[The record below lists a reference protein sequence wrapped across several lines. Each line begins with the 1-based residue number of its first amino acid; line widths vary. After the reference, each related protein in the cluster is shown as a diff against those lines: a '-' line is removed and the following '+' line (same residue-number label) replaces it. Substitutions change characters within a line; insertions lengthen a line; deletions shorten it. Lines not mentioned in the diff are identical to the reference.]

1 MTWAD
6 FYLVC
11 FVVGFFLS
19 VVIFVTGG
27 LRLHFPHA
35 HFHWPGHAHVGHA
48 PIAHDPAG
56 HGHGAVHHGG
66 EISPFNML
74 TLTAFLAWFGGSGY
88 LLARHSTLWF
98 FTSLILSA
106 LSGTGGAALIYLFL
120 TRVLSSPDEALD
132 PADFEMVGVL
142 GKLSVSIREG
152 GTGELIYSQAGTR
165 RVCGAR
171 AEQGSLISKGTEVV
185 VTRYERGIAY
195 VRPWSEMAGD
205 ELESEEIKSAN
216 KLELQ

>member
-35 HFHWPGHAHVGHA
+35 HFHWPGHAHVGHGPVA
-48 PIAHDPAG
+48 
-56 HGHGAVHHGG
+56 HGHGTVHHGG

-74 TLTAFLAWFGGSGY
+74 TLTAFLAWFGGTGY

-98 FTSLILSA
+98 FTALILSI

-142 GKLSVSIREG
+142 GKLSVGIREG

-171 AEQGSLISKGTEVV
+171 AEEGAAILKGTEVV

-195 VRPWSEMAGD
+195 VRRWSEMAG
-205 ELESEEIKSAN
+205 EEI
-216 KLELQ
+216 ELSSTSITDGEAEKRPQ